1 MKLILKILLYL
12 EKRRFLTEM
21 KNLCEV
27 FLEDLN
33 EKTLRKFPPLRFLLE
48 VDVVDLLD
56 VFPDVGDFLI
66 KEPLKW
72 QRCCNE
78 ILFACLKSLDNDM
91 IQSIQATQVGVN
103 IRFKSMPYFLTNKH
117 RKYENIVYLRGLLVN
132 ITKPTSYVYHT
143 VWSCPDECEGNE
155 VIMHFI
161 PKVPP
166 KCYLCRNTLFEN
178 SGLRRCGDQ
187 VQATFKLNN
196 ELLSKIYTIVDDLI
210 PNLKIGKKYVINAV
224 ILKKLIAIWSI
235 EEFQI
240 LPAPITTPVPLDIRE
255 LYESCRGIP
264 WKFIYCLASSIGINV
279 CPLNTFMNIKIS
291 LLLSL
296 VSVKANSL
304 TSSPIIH
311 FLSGGFDTGYIGK
324 IMEQAAL
331 LADSYTYLG
340 TTHNSTT
347 TTLIGA
353 SGGVCVMALPLQAY
367 SQNQI
372 HSVLSAIETS
382 EISDGVNK
390 TTLQCAVW
398 AQGMDFKKIILYN
411 VGSIFGFVC
420 RGDYGEYT
428 DELVDYALEEAI
440 VPPQIDKHERQA
452 LKDIS
457 IYIDLVAGLKVK
469 LTKSAENLLR
479 CYFLTARKERP
490 KVVTIGN
497 LGALIAICATSAKLC
512 RRDIAKNDD
521 AVFAIWLHVS
531 GMPEPR
537 LAPDEYLQTPADIKK
552 LKKVIDNFYSWLEQ
566 FTGYSIS
573 NPNE

>member
-21 KNLCEV
+21 KSLCEV
-27 FLEDLN
+27 FLGDLN

-48 VDVVDLLD
+48 VDVIDLLD

-91 IQSIQATQVGVN
+91 IQNIQATQVGVN

-117 RKYENIVYLRGLLVN
+117 RKYENIVSLRGLLVN

-196 ELLSKIYTIVDDLI
+196 ELLSKNYTIVDDLI

-240 LPAPITTPVPLDIRE
+240 LPAPITTPVPRDIRE
-255 LYESCRGIP
+255 LYESCKGIP
-264 WKFIYCLASSIGINV
+264 WKFIYCLASSIGLHV

-372 HSVLSAIETS
+372 HSVLSAIETG

-440 VPPQIDKHERQA
+440 VLPQTDKHERQA

-479 CYFLTARKERP
+479 CYFLTARRERP

-521 AVFAIWLHVS
+521 AIFAIWLHVS

-566 FTGYSIS
+566 FIGYSIS
-573 NPNE
+573 DPSE